1 MASEKLYESFCQ
13 KTTFKK
19 TARHYNSRYFCDLK
33 KIFKKM
39 CHDHA
44 GSVLCLLLFCLF
56 FCRKMLPDA
65 QAPQIIPQVFFFSFH
80 DLHVAAFLT
89 RFTKIYKDFGIHQRL
104 FEETSLKASILP
116 QRSGRSPLQY
126 AAAFSPEMPFKG
138 AEGWRYMQT
147 YFVWNL

>member
-19 TARHYNSRYFCDLK
+19 TARHYNSWYFCDLK
-33 KIFKKM
+33 KIFRKM

-65 QAPQIIPQVFFFSFH
+65 QAPQIIPQVFFLVFTISTLRPSSQ
-80 DLHVAAFLT
+80 DLQ
-89 RFTKIYKDFGIHQRL
+89 RFTKILASIKDF
-104 FEETSLKASILP
+104 LKKQASKLLSCRGGLGEAPYNI
-116 QRSGRSPLQY
+116 QRSSVRHPHSPC
-126 AAAFSPEMPFKG
+126 FV
-138 AEGWRYMQT
+138 YMI
-147 YFVWNL
+147 NDLS

>member
-19 TARHYNSRYFCDLK
+19 TARHYNSRYFSDLK
-33 KIFKKM
+33 NIFKKI

-44 GSVLCLLLFCLF
+44 GSVLCLLLFCLS
-56 FCRKMLPDA
+56 FCRKCFRTPR
-65 QAPQIIPQVFFFSFH
+65 PPKSFRKFFFVSFH

-116 QRSGRSPLQY
+116 RRSGQSPLQY

-138 AEGWRYMQT
+138 AVG
-147 YFVWNL
+147 